1 MIKFINEREL
11 AEGLLNDKK
20 LINDSTLPRIRAYIK
35 LLKQKGMSKTDI
47 RNEIDNLML
56 EYYSGFV
63 MGDWD
68 DNLRK
73 MVNKYTKTK
82 NCEFREVVEKV
93 FITKEELNVITSIGG
108 LSGFESIEIEKILFV
123 MLVLA
128 KANNGIWISYTSN
141 DMFKLARFKYKA
153 RTDKQQ
159 IQREKLIYDLSH
171 FTDGIVEGNVI
182 NVTNFGKQPSIKL
195 NFVSEEDGENVL
207 EVDLKEIDN
216 VILKYLN
223 WRKKDGYNY
232 CQVCGKE
239 IVSKAKKP
247 TKYCSKCAKIVK
259 QQQINECK
267 KRKKLN
273 ME

>member
-141 DMFKLARFKYKA
+141 DIFKLARFKYKA

-195 NFVSEEDGENVL
+195 NFVSEEGENVI

-232 CQVCGKE
+232 CECCGKE
-239 IVSKAKKP
+239 VVSKAKKP

-259 QQQINECK
+259 TKQTIEGR
-267 KRKKLN
+267 KREKS
-273 ME
+273 

>member
-128 KANNGIWISYTSN
+128 KANNGIWISNTSN
-141 DMFKLARFKYKA
+141 DIFKLARFKYKA

-182 NVTNFGKQPSIKL
+182 NVTYFGKQPSIKL

-223 WRKKDGYNY
+223 WRKIDGYNY
-232 CQVCGKE
+232 CECCGKE
-239 IVSKAKKP
+239 GVSKAKKP
-247 TKYCSKCAKIVK
+247 TKYCSKSAKIK
-259 QQQINECK
+259 QLEWQNVSMKK
-267 KRKKLN
+267 KRN
-273 ME
+273 

>member
-141 DMFKLARFKYKA
+141 DIFKLARFKYKA

-247 TKYCSKCAKIVK
+247 TKYCSKCAKIIQAK
-259 QQQINECK
+259 QKTESRNRLKNE
-267 KRKKLN
+267 
-273 ME
+273 

>member
-141 DMFKLARFKYKA
+141 DIFKLARFKYKA

-195 NFVSEEDGENVL
+195 NFVSEEGENVI

-232 CQVCGKE
+232 CECCGKG

-247 TKYCSKCAKIVK
+247 TKYCNKCAKEVDKNKAKNRMKAIR
-259 QQQINECK
+259 NE
-267 KRKKLN
+267 
-273 ME
+273 

>member
-141 DMFKLARFKYKA
+141 DIFKLARFKYKA

-195 NFVSEEDGENVL
+195 NFVSEEGENVI
-207 EVDLKEIDN
+207 EIDLKEIDN

-239 IVSKAKKP
+239 VVSKAKKP
-247 TKYCSKCAKIVK
+247 TKYCNKCAKIVNIEK
-259 QQQINECK
+259 T
-267 KRKKLN
+267 KLN
-273 ME
+273 KKVKKV

>member
-20 LINDSTLPRIRAYIK
+20 LINDNTITRIRCYIK

-56 EYYSGFV
+56 EYCSGFV

-232 CQVCGKE
+232 CECCGKG

-247 TKYCSKCAKIVK
+247 TKYCNKCAKEVDKNKAKNRMKAIR
-259 QQQINECK
+259 NE
-267 KRKKLN
+267 
-273 ME
+273 

>member
-195 NFVSEEDGENVL
+195 NFVSEEGENVI

-232 CQVCGKE
+232 CECCGKE
-239 IVSKAKKP
+239 VVSKAKKP
-247 TKYCSKCAKIVK
+247 TKYCSKCAKIK
-259 QQQINECK
+259 QLEWQKESMKK
-267 KRKKLN
+267 KRN
-273 ME
+273 

>member
-11 AEGLLNDKK
+11 AEELLKDKK
-20 LINDSTLPRIRAYIK
+20 LINDNTVIRIRCYIK

-56 EYYSGFV
+56 EYCSGFV

-68 DNLRK
+68 DNLRR

-93 FITKEELNVITSIGG
+93 YVTKEELNIISSIGG

-128 KANNGIWISYTSN
+128 KANNGIWISNTSN
-141 DMFKLARFKYKA
+141 DIFKLARFKYKA

-171 FTDGIVEGNVI
+171 FTDGVVEGNII
-182 NVTNFGKQPSIKL
+182 NVTNFGKRPSIKL

-216 VILKYLN
+216 VILKYLD

-232 CQVCGKE
+232 CECCGKE

-247 TKYCSKCAKIVK
+247 TKYCSKCAKEVDKNKAKNRMKVIR
-259 QQQINECK
+259 NE
-267 KRKKLN
+267 
-273 ME
+273 

>member
-141 DMFKLARFKYKA
+141 DMFKVARFKYKA

-195 NFVSEEDGENVL
+195 NFVSEEGGENII

-239 IVSKAKKP
+239 VVSKSNNAKKYC
-247 TKYCSKCAKIVK
+247 TKCSKQVK
-259 QQQINECK
+259 QKQTNECK
-267 KRKKLN
+267 KMSKKC
-273 ME
+273 